1 MSLGP
6 ILPTSSENLSNELL
20 PELKLDNQHRGELA
34 ELAFMRKA
42 ASQGFAVAKP
52 WGASDRYD
60 VVVRFEKA
68 FWRVQVKSVSTRSPQ
83 RGHYRIK
90 ATNRFG
96 VPYTADEIDFFAAY
110 VFPEDAWYILPASV
124 VHGRTVVCLTPGSK
138 RSKNHKYHEA
148 WDLMKQ
154 PCIDQAAPPQNGAG
168 IAIIVT

>member
-1 MSLGP
+1 MPTLSED
-6 ILPTSSENLSNELL
+6 LPNELL
-20 PELKLDNQHRGELA
+20 PELKLDNKHRGELA

-52 WGASDRYD
+52 WGDSDRYD

-68 FWRVQVKSVSTRSPQ
+68 FWRVQVKSASSKNPQ
-83 RGHYRIK
+83 RRHYRIK

-96 VPYTADEIDFFAAY
+96 VPYTVDEIDFFAAY
-110 VFPEDAWYILPASV
+110 VFPEDAWYIFPATV
-124 VHGRTVVCLTPGSK
+124 VHGRTVVCVTPGST

-154 PCIDQAAPPQNGAG
+154 KCTDPSSTGPPQNGEGAT
-168 IAIIVT
+168 IITT